1 MKREKMAYLRP
12 EMEVISVEPT
22 HLLATS
28 NELGIDSEHQGDE
41 SVDLGRKRDNSRG
54 EWGNL
59 WGD

>member
-1 MKREKMAYLRP
+1 MVYIRP
-12 EMEVISVEPT
+12 EMEVTAVEPT

-28 NELGIDSEHQGDE
+28 NELGMDSEHQGDE
-41 SVDLGRKRDNSRG
+41 SVDFGQKRNNNRG